1 VAGATG
7 QAWVGYPL
15 AGVMVATAVYCL
27 ARIVISVRAGRPA
40 GRLLDATHVLMA
52 LTMAGMLVPSFAL
65 PWSAALQAVFGA
77 GAALFGWR
85 AIRSRHV
92 HPLPH
97 ALLCAATV
105 YMLGRQQGAQ
115 PAAMA
120 GPGTA
125 ALVLALGLLGGVVWS
140 ADRLTVLPSVAAAA
154 AGGATAGPL
163 SLRLAAGCD
172 VAIGVTMGYML
183 IVIG

>member
-1 VAGATG
+1 VASVTG

-27 ARIVISVRAGRPA
+27 ARIVISVRGGRPA
-40 GRLLDATHVLMA
+40 DRLLDATHVLMA
-52 LTMAGMLVPSFAL
+52 LTMTGMLAPPFAL
-65 PWSAALQAVFGA
+65 PWPAALQAVFGA
-77 GAALFGWR
+77 SAALFGWR
-85 AIRSRHV
+85 AIRSQHV
-92 HPLPH
+92 HPLQH
-97 ALLCAATV
+97 ALLCAAMV
-105 YMLGRQQGAQ
+105 YMLGSQQAAQ

-125 ALVLALGLLGGVVWS
+125 ALLLALGLLGGVVWS

-154 AGGATAGPL
+154 GGATAVPL

-172 VAIGVTMGYML
+172 VAMGVTMGYML
-183 IVIG
+183 IVIR

>member
-1 VAGATG
+1 MASLTG

-27 ARIVISVRAGRPA
+27 ARIVISVRGGRPA
-40 GRLLDATHVLMA
+40 DRLLDATHVLMA
-52 LTMAGMLVPSFAL
+52 LTMAGMLAPWFAL
-65 PWSAALQAVFGA
+65 PWPAALRAVFGA

-85 AIRSRHV
+85 AIRSQHM
-92 HPLPH
+92 HPLQH
-97 ALLCAATV
+97 ALLCAAMV
-105 YMLGRQQGAQ
+105 YMLGSQQVAQ
-115 PAAMA
+115 PAMA

-154 AGGATAGPL
+154 AGGATAVPL
-163 SLRLAAGCD
+163 SLRLATGCD
-172 VAIGVTMGYML
+172 VAMGVTMGYML
-183 IVIG
+183 IVIR